1 MKPKRIRF
9 TPNSSKQIVEHNQLE
24 YIHHVLQ
31 ECGNGNVDNA
41 MVDLA
46 LEFVEDIREPLLNKL
61 HENKLHPDGFA
72 CEDFWDD

>member
-31 ECGNGNVDNA
+31 ECGNGNVDNS

-46 LEFVEDIREPLLNKL
+46 LEYVEDIREPLLNKL
-61 HENKLHPDGFA
+61 HENKLH
-72 CEDFWDD
+72 EDFWDD

>member
-1 MKPKRIRF
+1 MKPKRIQF
-9 TPNSSKQIVEHNQLE
+9 TPNNPKQIVEHNQLE

-46 LEFVEDIREPLLNKL
+46 LEYVEDIREPLLNKL
-61 HENKLHPDGFA
+61 HE
-72 CEDFWDD
+72 DFWDD

>member
-46 LEFVEDIREPLLNKL
+46 LEFVEDIREQRPPLWPQAQLNKL
-61 HENKLHPDGFA
+61 HE
-72 CEDFWDD
+72 DFWDD

>member
-9 TPNSSKQIVEHNQLE
+9 TPENPKQIVKRNQLE
-24 YIHHVLQ
+24 YIHYVLQ

-46 LEFVEDIREPLLNKL
+46 LEYVEDIREPLLNKL
-61 HENKLHPDGFA
+61 HE
-72 CEDFWDD
+72 DFWGD

>member
-9 TPNSSKQIVEHNQLE
+9 TPENPKQIVGHAQLE

-46 LEFVEDIREPLLNKL
+46 LEYVEDIREPLLNKL
-61 HENKLHPDGFA
+61 HENKLH
-72 CEDFWDD
+72 EDFWDD

>member
-9 TPNSSKQIVEHNQLE
+9 TPENPKQIVEHAQLE

-46 LEFVEDIREPLLNKL
+46 LEYVEDIREPLLNKL
-61 HENKLHPDGFA
+61 HENKLH
-72 CEDFWDD
+72 EDFWDD

>member
-9 TPNSSKQIVEHNQLE
+9 TPENPKQIVGHAQLE

-31 ECGNGNVDNA
+31 ECGNGNVDNS

-46 LEFVEDIREPLLNKL
+46 LEYVEDIREPLLNKL